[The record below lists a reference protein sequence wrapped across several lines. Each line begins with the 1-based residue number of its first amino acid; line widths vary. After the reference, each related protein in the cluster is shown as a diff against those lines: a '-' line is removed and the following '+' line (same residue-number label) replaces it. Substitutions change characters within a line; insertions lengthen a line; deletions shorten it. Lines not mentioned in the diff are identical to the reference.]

1 MRLIDNMAEKLRTGL
16 RSFLK
21 IEPATQNAVYI
32 REKYDFETSAAR
44 NRIWYRGDS
53 VEIEQFFKSVS
64 GNRTLFWA
72 AVPTAGLELQKRH
85 TGLPNIIIDTLS
97 SIVLRDF
104 NDITVDERADEWET
118 IEKECKFA
126 DVIDDA
132 LTETLCVGDG
142 VFKISINTDISAYPL
157 IEFVP
162 GDEVEYK
169 YLYGRVTEIIFK
181 SMYVHNGKTYIL
193 KEYYGQGYITPK
205 LYYNDKEVPLKLVP
219 EIANIA
225 PVQYDGKFIMAVP
238 FKIFK
243 SNKWNGRGKSIFET
257 KSDSFDALDEVWS
270 QWTDALRK
278 GRSKEY
284 IPETFLP
291 RNDKTGE
298 VMKPNAFDNAFI
310 TLEGDMKE
318 GASSQIELKQPTI
331 PHESYLSTYITA
343 LDLCLQGIISPT
355 TLGIDTKKLDN
366 AEAQREK
373 EKTTLYT
380 RNKIIEAL
388 ENTLPELVNTIFKAY
403 DTLNERTVKDIEAT
417 VSFGEY
423 ANPSFESQV
432 ETVGKAKTQGIMS
445 TEAAVEELYGDSKE
459 AEWKAAEVKRIKEE
473 NGIAQV
479 EETAVNTELGEFGVD
494 EHTEG

>member
-142 VFKISINTDISAYPL
+142 AFKISINTDISAYPL

-193 KEYYGQGYITPK
+193 KE
-205 LYYNDKEVPLKLVP
+205 
-219 EIANIA
+219 
-225 PVQYDGKFIMAVP
+225 VQP
-238 FKIFK
+238 
-243 SNKWNGRGKSIFET
+243 
-257 KSDSFDALDEVWS
+257 
-270 QWTDALRK
+270 
-278 GRSKEY
+278 
-284 IPETFLP
+284 
-291 RNDKTGE
+291 
-298 VMKPNAFDNAFI
+298 
-310 TLEGDMKE
+310 
-318 GASSQIELKQPTI
+318 
-331 PHESYLSTYITA
+331 
-343 LDLCLQGIISPT
+343 
-355 TLGIDTKKLDN
+355 
-366 AEAQREK
+366 
-373 EKTTLYT
+373 
-380 RNKIIEAL
+380 
-388 ENTLPELVNTIFKAY
+388 
-403 DTLNERTVKDIEAT
+403 
-417 VSFGEY
+417 
-423 ANPSFESQV
+423 
-432 ETVGKAKTQGIMS
+432 
-445 TEAAVEELYGDSKE
+445 
-459 AEWKAAEVKRIKEE
+459 
-473 NGIAQV
+473 
-479 EETAVNTELGEFGVD
+479 
-494 EHTEG
+494 